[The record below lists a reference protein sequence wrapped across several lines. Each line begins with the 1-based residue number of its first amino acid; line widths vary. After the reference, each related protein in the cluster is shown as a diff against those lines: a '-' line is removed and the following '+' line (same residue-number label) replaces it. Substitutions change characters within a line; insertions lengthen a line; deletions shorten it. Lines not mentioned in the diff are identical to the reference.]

1 MDDLVF
7 DYRST
12 KSLAVARVF
21 DRLFDRAR
29 ATGDAAERRVH
40 ALFLKLLHLIDES
53 LAFVADPVS
62 HWDPNV
68 LEVEFGRIGGVHAE
82 LLQFL
87 RHRYTLGPFPAFPE
101 RHDDQGLVAVDRSFA
116 GIGEHAHPVGLRSA
130 GDERLRTVD
139 HVVVAGAHGA
149 GLDRGNVGTGRGLGN
164 ANATHHVTR
173 DGRRQKLP

>member
-62 HWDPNV
+62 HRNPNV
-68 LEVEFGRIGGVHAE
+68 LEIEFGRIGGMHAE
-82 LLQFL
+82 LLQFF
-87 RHRYTLGPFPAFPE
+87 RHRHTLGPFAAFLE
-101 RHDDQGLVAVDRSFA
+101 RHDDQRLVAVHWSFT
-116 GIGEHAHPVGLRSA
+116 GVGEHAHPIGLRSVS
-130 GDERLRTVD
+130 DKRLRTVFL
-139 HVVVAGAHGA
+139 
-149 GLDRGNVGTGRGLGN
+149 GLT
-164 ANATHHVTR
+164 AVTQPSASFLR
-173 DGRRQKLP
+173 